1 MMFAPGYTVFHCGY
15 LKRKWEMISDTPKTD
30 EAQFM
35 PSEQPPAFNLAQ
47 YMVKAGFARTLER
60 ENAALR
66 GWSKAQLDELHR
78 ISEALGTNDG
88 HSSVTHIEILKEE
101 NAALRLDA
109 ERYRWLPIDSAP
121 MDNKRP
127 LLLASFNSDDGT
139 LQGMDYDGS
148 WESDRESWENPEV
161 YWYWASAENNVE
173 EPTHWMYQPDWYASI
188 DAAMKEEG
196 K

>member
-1 MMFAPGYTVFHCGY
+1 MIFEPGYTVFHCGT
-15 LKRKWEMISDTPKTD
+15 LKKKKGEWGMSDTPRTD
-30 EAQFM
+30 KLFFPHGRDATAAAS
-35 PSEQPPAFNLAQ
+35 PSLLVCMTQ
-47 YMVKAGFARTLER
+47 YELLER
-60 ENAALR
+60 ENAAL
-66 GWSKAQLDELHR
+66 Q
-78 ISEALGTNDG
+78 
-88 HSSVTHIEILKEE
+88 
-101 NAALRLDA
+101 LDA

-121 MDNKRP
+121 RDNKRP

-148 WESDRESWENPEV
+148 WESGRESWEVPEV

>member
-1 MMFAPGYTVFHCGY
+1 MSEYADGFDDGKGEKFDELMVEIVNLRLDFQNCEAKRVGAINSLREHINICNW
-15 LKRKWEMISDTPKTD
+15 LKI
-30 EAQFM
+30 
-35 PSEQPPAFNLAQ
+35 
-47 YMVKAGFARTLER
+47 

-66 GWSKAQLDELHR
+66 EQLAASKQEVEVQKAKAEKHY
-78 ISEALGTNDG
+78 ELGTEYFDLM
-88 HSSVTHIEILKEE
+88 VKAEREI
-101 NAALRLDA
+101 AALRLDA

-148 WESDRESWENPEV
+148 WESERESWEVPEV

>member
-1 MMFAPGYTVFHCGY
+1 MKATEYERQNTV
-15 LKRKWEMISDTPKTD
+15 LR
-30 EAQFM
+30 A
-35 PSEQPPAFNLAQ
+35 
-47 YMVKAGFARTLER
+47 

-66 GWSKAQLDELHR
+66 EQLAIAHKTVGALKIENIKLTWELT
-78 ISEALGTNDG
+78 ALQ
-88 HSSVTHIEILKEE
+88 
-101 NAALRLDA
+101 LDA

-139 LQGMDYDGS
+139 LQGMDYDCS